1 MSVVA
6 SWCRFPV
13 EARGIRRE
21 NADQDRSAA
30 MPSTSSPSPVP
41 DRPVSAVEAPAQG
54 VPRSREADRALAL
67 PRGLLVL
74 LSMAGVVVAV
84 AGLRSASGIV
94 GPAFLAL
101 MIVITIHPL
110 LAWLQRH
117 RVPGWLAVFLTML
130 VAYTSLVAL
139 AAALVFSV
147 ARLATLLPSYQPQ
160 FTSLVDQFTRW
171 LDERGVTQEQINA
184 AVSQFDLNSLVGVLQ
199 RVVTGATS
207 VVSDLA
213 FILALLFFLIL
224 DSSSFPRRLAAA
236 AAQRPHLV
244 EALTGFAGA
253 TRQYIVVS
261 TVFGLIVALVDVAAL
276 YWLDVPLPWLWGLL
290 SFITNYIPNIG
301 FVLGLIPPA
310 LLALLQG
317 GVRQAVLVIVA
328 YSVINVMIQSL
339 LQPKFVGDA
348 VGLSVTLTFLS
359 LVFWT
364 FVIGPL
370 GALLAVPL
378 SLFVKALLV
387 DADPDSRWLDP
398 LIAPSQQGDGDGPGR
413 EG

>member
-1 MSVVA
+1 
-6 SWCRFPV
+6 
-13 EARGIRRE
+13 
-21 NADQDRSAA
+21 
-30 MPSTSSPSPVP
+30 
-41 DRPVSAVEAPAQG
+41 
-54 VPRSREADRALAL
+54 
-67 PRGLLVL
+67 
-74 LSMAGVVVAV
+74 
-84 AGLRSASGIV
+84 
-94 GPAFLAL
+94 
-101 MIVITIHPL
+101 
-110 LAWLQRH
+110 
-117 RVPGWLAVFLTML
+117 
-130 VAYTSLVAL
+130 
-139 AAALVFSV
+139 
-147 ARLATLLPSYQPQ
+147 
-160 FTSLVDQFTRW
+160 
-171 LDERGVTQEQINA
+171 
-184 AVSQFDLNSLVGVLQ
+184 LQ

-207 VVSDLA
+207 VVSDLV

-253 TRQYIVVS
+253 TRQYVVVS

-290 SFITNYIPNIG
+290 AFITNYIPNIG

-328 YSVINVMIQSL
+328 YSVINFMIQSL
-339 LQPKFVGDA
+339 FQPKFVGDA

-359 LVFWT
+359 LIFWT

-398 LIAPSQQGDGDGPGR
+398 LIAPGRQRDEDGPGR
-413 EG
+413 EGRGEA

>member
-1 MSVVA
+1 M
-6 SWCRFPV
+6 
-13 EARGIRRE
+13 
-21 NADQDRSAA
+21 
-30 MPSTSSPSPVP
+30 
-41 DRPVSAVEAPAQG
+41 
-54 VPRSREADRALAL
+54 
-67 PRGLLVL
+67 
-74 LSMAGVVVAV
+74 
-84 AGLRSASGIV
+84 
-94 GPAFLAL
+94 
-101 MIVITIHPL
+101 
-110 LAWLQRH
+110 
-117 RVPGWLAVFLTML
+117 PGWLAVALTML

-147 ARLATLLPSYQPQ
+147 ARLASLLPSYQPQ
-160 FTSLVDQFTRW
+160 FTSLIDQFTRW
-171 LDERGVTQEQINA
+171 LADHGVTQEQINA
-184 AVSQFDLNSLVGVLQ
+184 AVSQFDLNSLVGLLQ

-207 VVSDLA
+207 VVSDLV

-253 TRQYIVVS
+253 TRQYVVVS

-290 SFITNYIPNIG
+290 AFITNYIPNIG

-328 YSVINVMIQSL
+328 YSVINFMIQSL

-359 LVFWT
+359 LIF
-364 FVIGPL
+364 
-370 GALLAVPL
+370 
-378 SLFVKALLV
+378 
-387 DADPDSRWLDP
+387 
-398 LIAPSQQGDGDGPGR
+398 
-413 EG
+413 